1 MLARGHPVGCTHL
14 ENDMGRYYFG
24 LGGAQSAHDSGG
36 LAFENDV
43 EAFHAA
49 KRLAEELAAARPNLR
64 GNTCVVLTRKD
75 ADDVYC
81 ISVA

>member
-1 MLARGHPVGCTHL
+1 
-14 ENDMGRYYFG
+14 MGRYYFG
-24 LGGAQSAHDSGG
+24 LHGAQSAYDSGG
-36 LAFENDV
+36 LAFENDM

-75 ADDVYC
+75 ADDLYC
-81 ISVA
+81 IGVV